1 MKNIT
6 FFALLF
12 LLVFGCTPKT
22 TETTTGTTM
31 PDKTNMPD
39 KDKMKDGAKD
49 KVVNAAEAW
58 RSTPPT
64 AGPAPKI
71 SIGKSEQFTLDN
83 GLKVIVVE
91 NNKLPRVSYQLF
103 VDAPEIMQGDAVGYI
118 DFAGQLLNKGTS
130 SKSKAEIDE
139 AVDFMGASMNTSASG
154 VFASS
159 LSRHSEKLM
168 AIMAD
173 VVKNPSF
180 PQEEFDKLKKQTLSG
195 LAQNR
200 ESPEAIASNVSTV
213 LRYGKKHPYGEITTE
228 ETVEKIDLAKT
239 KSYYQKYFKPDYS
252 YLIVVGDTDA
262 AKTKALVK
270 QHLGDWK
277 KAAKKE
283 KYDYPMPEMPDATTV
298 DFVNKT
304 GAVQSVINITYPVK
318 LKPGSPDLIKASV
331 ANTMLGGFFQS
342 RLNDKLREQR
352 AFTYGARSRL
362 SYDKNVGYFLAS
374 SSVRNEVTDSSL
386 VEFMYELNNI
396 RDVKPSKEEV
406 ELAKAVM
413 AGNFGR
419 SLERPETVA
428 RFALNTARYNLPK
441 DYYATYLEKLSKVTP
456 EDVQEMAQKYFMPK
470 NAHIVVVGNQD
481 EVAEKLGQFSTDGKI
496 RYYDVYGNEMDMTKN
511 ATPDGLT
518 AQTVLMDYIKA
529 IGGKDKV
536 MAVKDVYS
544 KGTATLQG
552 MNMTMENYQMGN
564 TKYATSVT
572 MMGNVVQSLKYDG
585 TKAKMGGMQGE
596 KTLEGDEA
604 NPVKGSALIFPE
616 LHYDKMDY
624 KVMLNGS
631 EKVNGKEAY
640 KISVEDP
647 YGRKVTDYYDT
658 NSKLKVRSVS
668 PESDITLSDYKAVG
682 GVMFPHKIK
691 LVNPQMP
698 MPLEMTVTELKVN
711 QGIEEAMFKID

>member
-22 TETTTGTTM
+22 TETTTGSTM

-39 KDKMKDGAKD
+39 KDKMKDDMKD

-58 RSTPPT
+58 RSTPPKG
-64 AGPAPKI
+64 GPAPKI
-71 SIGKSEQFTLDN
+71 SIGKSDQFTLDN

-118 DFAGQLLNKGTS
+118 DFAGQLLNKGTR

-159 LSRHSEKLM
+159 LSRHSDKLM

-180 PQEEFDKLKKQTLSG
+180 PQAEFDKLKKQTLSG

-228 ETVEKIDLAKT
+228 QTVEKIDLAKT

-252 YLIVVGDTDA
+252 YLVVVGDTDV

-277 KAAKKE
+277 KAGKKE
-283 KYDYPMPEMPDATTV
+283 QYDYPMPETPDATTV

-318 LKPGSPDLIKASV
+318 LKPGSSDLIKASV

-342 RLNDKLREQR
+342 RLNDKLREQK

-441 DYYATYLEKLSKVTP
+441 DYYATYLEKLSKVTA
-456 EDVQEMAQKYFMPK
+456 EDVQEMSQKYFLPE
-470 NAHIVVVGNQD
+470 NAHVIVVGNQD

-496 RYYDVYGNEMDMTKN
+496 RYYDVYGNEMDLSKN
-511 ATPDGLT
+511 TTPDGLT
-518 AQTVLMDYIKA
+518 AETVVMDYVKA
-529 IGGKDKV
+529 IGGKDKL

-544 KGTATLQG
+544 KASAEMQG
-552 MNMTMENYQMGN
+552 MTLSMENYQMGN

-585 TKAKMGGMQGE
+585 TKAKVGGMQGE
-596 KTLEGDEA
+596 QLLEGAEA
-604 NPVKGSALIFPE
+604 DAMKGSALIFPE

-624 KVMLNGS
+624 KIKLNGT
-631 EKVNGKEAY
+631 EKVNGKDAY
-640 KISVEDP
+640 KVSVEDP
-647 YGRKVTDYYDT
+647 TGKKSTDYYDT
-658 NSKLKVRSVS
+658 MSKLKVRSVS
-668 PESDITLSDYKAVG
+668 PEGDVTFMDYKAVD
-682 GVMFPHKIK
+682 GVMFPFKIK
-691 LVNPQMP
+691 VVNPQMP
-698 MPLEMTVTELKVN
+698 MPLEMMVSEVKVN
-711 QGIEEAMFKID
+711 KGIEEATFKVD